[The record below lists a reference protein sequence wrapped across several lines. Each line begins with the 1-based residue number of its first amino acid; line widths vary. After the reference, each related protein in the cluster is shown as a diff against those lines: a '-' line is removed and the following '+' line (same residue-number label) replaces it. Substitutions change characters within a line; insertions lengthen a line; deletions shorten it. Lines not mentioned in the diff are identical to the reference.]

1 MRREFNISY
10 FVASIMLLNFVGC
23 KNVSAQ
29 EDFSEKQVVTML
41 KDFYTSYI
49 SEYSKIPEDKKKLD
63 SIKAK
68 YWTPKLS
75 NYVGKLFRE
84 QRIDNDPFLKS
95 QMIDILILKTISFSK
110 DLKQNNIYYGFYIW
124 PGEKNSIVIKLLI
137 AKEKEA
143 YKIDHVFIEGI
154 DE

>member
-1 MRREFNISY
+1 
-10 FVASIMLLNFVGC
+10 
-23 KNVSAQ
+23 
-29 EDFSEKQVVTML
+29 ML

-49 SEYSKIPEDKKKLD
+49 GEYSKIPEDKRKLD

-75 NYVGKLFRE
+75 NYVRKLFRE

-110 DLKQNNIYYGFYIW
+110 DLKQNDIYYAFYIW

-137 AKEKEA
+137 AKEKKA